1 MYETIEGLLDI
12 CKEEKDLPFLDEVL
26 PDFPELVSKDI
37 KQIRYYCKNKLKNI
51 QELAKAFKQSED
63 FEIEGAVI
71 NLWFELRSEWIRYNS
86 VNNYNMIFHGTANPM
101 YIIQSSFISFLIGK
115 IEKYIPPE
123 KLEQIQQIMLKVQ
136 YNE

>member
-101 YIIQSSFISFLIGK
+101 YIIQSSFVSFLIGK